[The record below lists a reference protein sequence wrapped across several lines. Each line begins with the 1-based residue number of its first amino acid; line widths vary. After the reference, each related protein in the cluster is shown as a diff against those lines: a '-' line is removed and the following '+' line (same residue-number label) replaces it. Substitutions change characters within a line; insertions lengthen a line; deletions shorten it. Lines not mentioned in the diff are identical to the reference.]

1 MSNCLFCKIVNKEIS
16 SDIVYEDDEVLAFND
31 IDKKA
36 PVHILIIPK
45 KHIPTFND
53 IDDYSI
59 IEKITKTIQKL
70 VRDKKIDKEGYRVVA
85 NCNQNG
91 GQAVFHLHYHLLGG
105 RPMQWPPG

>member
-31 IDKKA
+31 IDPKA

-70 VRDKKIDKEGYRVVA
+70 VLDKKIDKKGYRIVA